1 MGSAPIY
8 EPVVADILDQ
18 VGNDD
23 GAAVAMEGDHLLHRE
38 TGAYENLIR
47 VRRARSALGVS
58 LNSALETDL
67 SAAFAGPAGRR
78 GGRQERPPFLSARE
92 GR

>member
-58 LNSALETDL
+58 LNSALEDR
-67 SAAFAGPAGRR
+67 SFRCFRWPGRAKRRAAGETAFPLG
-78 GGRQERPPFLSARE
+78 
-92 GR
+92 